1 MDIKLIHVNNSIHTN
16 WSQKTTFSAKILN
29 FNSINP
35 IHHKI
40 AMVFSLFDKAIKLSH
55 IQYHQHNIN
64 LVRAILHLNDY
75 PSNFINKYI
84 KMRLFTLKHPPDLV
98 NQNQIRSRRYAYTT
112 KIRVPYKKQ
121 LYNNINKV
129 LKNQNIIDVPYIK
142 NNLSC
147 VIRKGKD
154 KIEKEDNVHNIY
166 QLKCNNCQY
175 TYVGQCKRALKIR
188 LKEHLDSIND
198 CTDKVVALHCNDNKH
213 KVN

>member
-1 MDIKLIHVNNSIHTN
+1 M
-16 WSQKTTFSAKILN
+16 
-29 FNSINP
+29 
-35 IHHKI
+35 
-40 AMVFSLFDKAIKLSH
+40 
-55 IQYHQHNIN
+55 
-64 LVRAILHLNDY
+64 
-75 PSNFINKYI
+75 
-84 KMRLFTLKHPPDLV
+84 LKHPPDLV
-98 NQNQIRSRRYAYTT
+98 NHNQIRARRYANIT

-129 LKNQNIIDVPYIK
+129 LKNQNIIAVSYIK

-188 LKEHLDSIND
+188 LKEHTDSIND

-213 KVN
+213 KVNWKATKILDREKIFRKRQISEMVHIKMQNKPINDNADTKFLNKSYSSLISNMKK